1 MSVFDNR
8 TLNSEEKNSLKIV
21 IQDTIECLQ
30 QIKDLQ
36 EHIKENQKGVCD
48 HLNENYEDKEMWI
61 KPKLVMKMAKT
72 KMKEEMATLKD
83 EVSDVELG
91 LNLIES

>member
-36 EHIKENQKGVCD
+36 EHIKENQKVVCD

>member
-36 EHIKENQKGVCD
+36 EHMKENIAGVCA
-48 HLNENYEDKEMWI
+48 HLNENIDDKELWI
-61 KPKLVMKMAKT
+61 KPKLVTKMAKT
-72 KMKEEMATLKD
+72 KLKENMVVQKD
-83 EVSDVELG
+83 EISDIERG
-91 LNLIES
+91 LDLIEN

>member
-8 TLNSEEKNSLKIV
+8 NLNPEEKNSLKIV
-21 IQDTIECLQ
+21 IDDTIECLQ

-36 EHIKENQKGVCD
+36 EHMKENIKGVCD
-48 HLNENYEDKEMWI
+48 KLNENYDDKELWI
-61 KPKLVMKMAKT
+61 KPKLVTKMAKT

-83 EVSDVELG
+83 EVSDVEIG
-91 LNLIES
+91 LELIGN

>member
-8 TLNSEEKNSLKIV
+8 NLNPEEKSSLKIV

-36 EHIKENQKGVCD
+36 EHMKENTKGICD
-48 HLNENYEDKEMWI
+48 KLNENIEDKSLWI
-61 KPKLVMKMAKT
+61 KPKLVTKMAKT
-72 KMKEEMATLKD
+72 KMKEDMEYQKD
-83 EVSDVELG
+83 ELSDVEIG
-91 LNLIES
+91 LEIIEK